1 MAADG
6 LLASA
11 GAGSGVSPWATASA
25 AAAHAGSGNQPD
37 LEAIQRAAAR
47 IHGHVVKT
55 PLLRSAEL
63 DALAGGRVFLKAEN
77 LQRSGS
83 FKFRGACNRILALSQ
98 AERARGVVAY
108 SSGNHALAVSEA
120 GRLLDVPVA
129 VVMPSDAPAIKIQ
142 GCRARGA
149 TVMLYDRE
157 RDDREAIGQHM
168 VDDQGMTLVP
178 PFDDPQVMAGA
189 GTGALEALEQ
199 MGGRALDTALLCCSG
214 GGLAAGWAVALRA
227 AWPRVNIVVVEPEG
241 FDDTGRSLRAGLA
254 QHNARRSGSIQ
265 DALLAPTPGRLT
277 LPLLREHAATGVAVS
292 DEETL
297 AAMAFAFS
305 SLKLVLEPGGAAAL
319 AAVLAHKVVLAG
331 RSTLVVCS
339 GGNVDPEL
347 FAHSLLRGQGTQAV
361 PAAGDRP

>member
-1 MAADG
+1 MADDVT
-6 LLASA
+6 
-11 GAGSGVSPWATASA
+11 VSPVATESA
-25 AAAHAGSGNQPD
+25 ASSGACSGSQPD

-47 IHGHVVKT
+47 IQGHVVRT
-55 PLLRSAEL
+55 PLLRSGEL
-63 DALAGGRVFLKAEN
+63 DALAGGRVFIKAES

-83 FKFRGACNRILALSQ
+83 FKFRGACNRILGLSQ

-129 VVMPSDAPAIKIQ
+129 VVMPADAPAIKIQ
-142 GCRARGA
+142 GCRNRGA
-149 TVMLYDRE
+149 TVLLYDRE
-157 RDDREAIGQHM
+157 HDDREAIGQRL
-168 VDDQGMTLVP
+168 VEAQGMTLVP
-178 PFDDPQVMAGA
+178 PFDDAQVMAGA

-199 MGGRALDTALLCCSG
+199 MQGRAVDTALLCCSG

-227 AWPRVNIVVVEPEG
+227 AWPRVHIVVVEPEG
-241 FDDTGRSLRAGLA
+241 FDDTARSLRAGLP

-277 LPLLREHAATGVAVS
+277 LPVLREHGATGVAVS
-292 DEETL
+292 DDETL

-305 SLKLVLEPGGAAAL
+305 NLKLVLEPGGAAAL
-319 AAVLAHKVVLAG
+319 AAVLAHKVVQAG

-339 GGNVDPEL
+339 GGNVDPEV
-347 FAHSLLRGQGTQAV
+347 FVRSLQRGSACG
-361 PAAGDRP
+361 AAALAGAWP